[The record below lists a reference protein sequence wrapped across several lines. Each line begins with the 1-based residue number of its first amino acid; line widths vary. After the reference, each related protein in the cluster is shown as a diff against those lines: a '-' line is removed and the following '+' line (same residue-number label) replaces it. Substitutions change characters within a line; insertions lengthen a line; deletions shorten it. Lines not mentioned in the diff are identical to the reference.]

1 MQSSDL
7 LEAIWRG
14 DIACAEDSDGGAR
27 LGAILDALV
36 PMRRIGL
43 ARGGPGAGVQIL
55 PEQTELLPA
64 LALGDVIEEELA
76 VEAPQ
81 GALVMILDQAALRPG
96 AGNAARAGLAGRLV
110 GELLIDA
117 VQRGLFPIE
126 HETEAL
132 YLMAQGYD
140 ALAHS
145 PEMARLGLM
154 PAPFRIGLATALAS
168 LWTGAVVRGSEPDAL
183 LCGPQFLNSP
193 RLRDYLCALDASF
206 VPPAAG
212 CATADLVRFAPE
224 ARTHDAWL
232 REIGERVDAVLRH
245 ARSAQDETAREG

>member
-27 LGAILDALV
+27 LGAILDALA

-43 ARGGPGAGVQIL
+43 ARGGHGAGAQIL

-76 VEAPQ
+76 MEAPQ

-96 AGNAARAGLAGRLV
+96 AGDAARAQLAGRLV

-117 VQRGLFPIE
+117 VQRGLFPVE

-132 YLMAQGYD
+132 LLMAHHQHQRVD
-140 ALAHS
+140 L
-145 PEMARLGLM
+145 
-154 PAPFRIGLATALAS
+154 
-168 LWTGAVVRGSEPDAL
+168 LWQR
-183 LCGPQFLNSP
+183 
-193 RLRDYLCALDASF
+193 
-206 VPPAAG
+206 
-212 CATADLVRFAPE
+212 PE
-224 ARTHDAWL
+224 AVDQL
-232 REIGERVDAVLRH
+232 GGEAL
-245 ARSAQDETAREG
+245 